1 MLVPVHESPSGSG
14 WARAQQPRKTIRY
27 SKYVL
32 MNHQYVHG
40 CTLQNHEKFS
50 TKYHIRVK
58 KYILPVVHTWGKKY
72 VPGPGTVTV
81 TVTVTDCQWF
91 MSVTVYIG
99 IIP

>member
-14 WARAQQPRKTIRY
+14 WARAQQPRKIIRY

-32 MNHQYVHG
+32 MNHQYHDVHG

-72 VPGPGTVTV
+72 VLGTVTV
-81 TVTVTDCQWF
+81 TRTDCQWF
-91 MSVTVYIG
+91 MSVTARVYIG